1 MFFSFFSPFN
11 AIIVPESIF
20 FKGQLMFTNLSIK
33 ARNILLACV
42 VLVGLA
48 AIHTTAKIFNDK
60 EKALMTLRMDVA
72 SVQADI
78 LTLRKHEKDFLM
90 RNDVKYEKALLESTS
105 KLTER
110 LKTISLSAEKRGVN
124 TTELVRLSDVISTYV
139 RVFNEVVAQ
148 KKKIGLNPEDGLEGQ
163 MRKAIHEAE
172 SGFKELKDYKMQTLM
187 LTLRRNEKDFMLRY
201 SPKYAEEHRI
211 NFEKTL
217 EYIQSHE
224 ELAFSKPLLLLYRES
239 FVAFVTAYEV
249 LGLDEKSGLNGKL
262 RETVHQT
269 ETLVAK
275 TMETLDNEIKVNIQ
289 ETTVV
294 YIIVGG
300 LVVGF
305 VLLLTILIIRSVLVP
320 LRALTHAIVTNER
333 DLTIHY
339 STPYNDELKEIADA
353 LNAFMGRLR
362 TIVQGA
368 IHASDE
374 NAAVAHEL
382 STTSNNIGVRA
393 EKESAIVLQTT
404 QTGLHAKTQIDE
416 SVLNSKQ
423 AKQEIEET
431 NQSLQDAN
439 KIFELLIV
447 KIEQTAMV
455 ENELQHKMTAL
466 SHDAEKVKD
475 VLNVINDIAD
485 QTNLLALNAAIEAA
499 RAGEHGR
506 GFAVVAAEVRQ
517 LAERTQKSLV
527 EINATVS
534 VIVQSILDSG
544 SQMDENAKLFHELV
558 QQSGDVSHKIEASVG
573 LMSTSLEVVEMA
585 TNKTEQSGIGIKK
598 AMDEIGHIN
607 DITTTN
613 ARDIE
618 EIASAAEHL
627 HSVTQKLNDQLHY
640 FKV

>member
-90 RNDVKYEKALLESTS
+90 RNDVKYEKALLESAS

-124 TTELVRLSDVISTYV
+124 TTELARLSDVMSTYV

>member
-124 TTELVRLSDVISTYV
+124 TTELARLSDVISTYV

-269 ETLVAK
+269 ETLVSK

>member
-90 RNDVKYEKALLESTS
+90 RNDVKYEKALLESAS

-211 NFEKTL
+211 NFEKAL

>member
-211 NFEKTL
+211 NFEKAL